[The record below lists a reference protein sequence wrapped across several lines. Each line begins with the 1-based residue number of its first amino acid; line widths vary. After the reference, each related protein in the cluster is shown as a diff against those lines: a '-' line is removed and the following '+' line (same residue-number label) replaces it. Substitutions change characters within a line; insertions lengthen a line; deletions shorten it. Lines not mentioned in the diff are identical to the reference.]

1 VTAAEQWLAAMWT
14 VVRDRLPA
22 PPAKVLEIGCGRLG
36 GFIPMLRSRGYEAVG
51 VDPEAPDGAEYR
63 RVEFEQAE
71 AFEDVDAVVASTSLH
86 HVSDPE
92 LVIDRLAGTLATR
105 GTVVVVEWDW
115 ERFDEPTAL
124 WCFARLG
131 SDDETG
137 WLHRRR
143 DEWNASGKPWGAYVR
158 AWARREHVHAAE
170 TLLRLLDQRF
180 DREHFAQG
188 PYFFPD
194 LAETSEEDE
203 RAAIEARQIS
213 ATRVDYVGKLR
224 SGVRRTAL

>member
-1 VTAAEQWLAAMWT
+1 
-14 VVRDRLPA
+14 
-22 PPAKVLEIGCGRLG
+22 
-36 GFIPMLRSRGYEAVG
+36 
-51 VDPEAPDGAEYR
+51 
-63 RVEFEQAE
+63 
-71 AFEDVDAVVASTSLH
+71 
-86 HVSDPE
+86 
-92 LVIDRLAGTLATR
+92 
-105 GTVVVVEWDW
+105 
-115 ERFDEPTAL
+115 
-124 WCFARLG
+124 
-131 SDDETG
+131 
-137 WLHRRR
+137 
-143 DEWNASGKPWGAYVR
+143 VR